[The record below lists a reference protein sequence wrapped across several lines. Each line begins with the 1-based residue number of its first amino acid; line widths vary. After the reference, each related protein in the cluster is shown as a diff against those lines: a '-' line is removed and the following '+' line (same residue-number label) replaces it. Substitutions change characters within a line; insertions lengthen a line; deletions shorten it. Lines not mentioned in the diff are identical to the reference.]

1 MMVRDLFF
9 FQLSYTDGRGKK
21 ADDVG
26 APGDS
31 QETTRQAWE
40 GYVPLAQLY
49 LLGPRDL
56 RWQ

>member
-26 APGDS
+26 ERS
-31 QETTRQAWE
+31 ENC
-40 GYVPLAQLY
+40 
-49 LLGPRDL
+49 
-56 RWQ
+56 